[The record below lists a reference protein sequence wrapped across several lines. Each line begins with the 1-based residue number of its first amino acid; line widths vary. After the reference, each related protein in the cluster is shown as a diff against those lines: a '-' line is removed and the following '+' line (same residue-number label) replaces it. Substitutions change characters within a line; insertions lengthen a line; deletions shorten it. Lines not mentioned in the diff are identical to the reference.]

1 MKNYVKNL
9 LNHRDLMINIHS
21 GGLPR
26 PGTILEREQVKF
38 LSFITGGMLKRKKG
52 HIQEEELKISIVL
65 EDLDK
70 KESESLSLLEIGKQ
84 RDIAVRLLT
93 RGEII
98 EQTFNKSKMVHH
110 FIGDMADEDNN
121 EDMPILFDDIPK
133 TIQYADS
140 HIFGEP
146 LFKFVVQQLL
156 SKQTTALW
164 RLLAYISMQLPT
176 VHAISLLNEHQSDLA
191 KCKKMEHLE
200 LVCTSIIQAA
210 AYPIGTALHLSGF
223 MSDLAENDLS
233 REDDFRN
240 VATRYI
246 NIAEN
251 LVEYIE
257 SDHLLALLL
266 EVPTDINQMNV
277 FDIAIQ
283 FGLDDFF
290 DNNRVDR
297 VITHM

>member
-1 MKNYVKNL
+1 MFSGLFGQGKQNAD
-9 LNHRDLMINIHS
+9 DLK
-21 GGLPR
+21 
-26 PGTILEREQVKF
+26 V
-38 LSFITGGMLKRKKG
+38 
-52 HIQEEELKISIVL
+52 SI
-65 EDLDK
+65 DLDEMK
-70 KESESLSLLEIGKQ
+70 HEDKEEKLSLLEISKQ

-98 EQTFNKSKMVHH
+98 KQTFQKSNIKLYHNFVKEIEDLDVAGDVKETEDLDDGHH
-110 FIGDMADEDNN
+110 GIY
-121 EDMPILFDDIPK
+121 DDIPK
-133 TIQYADS
+133 TIQYADA

-164 RLLAYISMQLPT
+164 RLLAYISMQIPT
-176 VHAISLLNEHQSDLA
+176 VQAIALLNEHRADLA
-191 KCKKMEHLE
+191 KAKKMEHLE
-200 LVCTSIIQAA
+200 LVCTSIIQAS

-233 REDDFRN
+233 REDDFRE

-251 LVEYIE
+251 LVEYVE

-266 EVPTDINQMNV
+266 EAPTDIDQMNV

-283 FGLDDFF
+283 FELDDFF

-297 VITHM
+297 VITHMHQQFDFVKLFSIQNVQIIYI